1 MKLAAAPSSVAVLS
15 PEIFDQIVLDE
26 TKDVLVE
33 FYAPWLVLFFFFFLV
48 NMFSFDIYTIV
59 LNKNKK
65 TKKMIAS

>member
-1 MKLAAAPSSVAVLS
+1 MKLAAAPSSVVVLS
-15 PEIFDQIVLDE
+15 PEIFDQVVLDE

-48 NMFSFDIYTIV
+48 NIFSFDIYTIV

>member
-1 MKLAAAPSSVAVLS
+1 MKLAAAPSSVVVLS
-15 PEIFDQIVLDE
+15 PEIFDQVVLDE

-59 LNKNKK
+59 LNKNKE
-65 TKKMIAS
+65 KK

>member
-48 NMFSFDIYTIV
+48 NIFSFDIYTIV